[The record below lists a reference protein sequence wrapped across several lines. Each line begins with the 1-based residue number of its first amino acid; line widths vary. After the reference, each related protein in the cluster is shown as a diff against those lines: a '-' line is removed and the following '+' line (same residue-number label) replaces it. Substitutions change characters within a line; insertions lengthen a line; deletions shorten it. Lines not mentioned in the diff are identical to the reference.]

1 MKKSIALIHLDS
13 LPPLGSLLSTI
24 AAVEVRA
31 STVLS
36 NLLKAL
42 SLTTCS
48 ARDALELSAWSA
60 DRDTKHSYG

>member
-1 MKKSIALIHLDS
+1 MKKLNALIDLDG
-13 LPPLGSLLSTI
+13 LPPLGSLLSTM

-48 ARDALELSAWSA
+48 AGDALELSAWSA
-60 DRDTKHSYG
+60 DRDIKHS